1 MNNSK
6 VVLLACTA
14 LAAALLQHL
23 AVAAETRAKVPAP
36 PPTEPRVV
44 TDRYFGTAVDDPY
57 RWLEDEDSA
66 EVGRW
71 NAAQTQYGRGYL
83 DSLSVRTPLHE
94 KLSRLVKAA
103 SPRYG
108 ALAARGSL
116 IFAGYS
122 DPQFQ
127 QPLLVV
133 LDANATPAS
142 RRVIVDPNK
151 LDAQGL
157 TAMDWFVPSRDGQR
171 VAVSLSKNGSEDG
184 TLHVYS
190 VATGKETGDV
200 IPRVQYPTAGGSLAW
215 AADGSG
221 FWYTRYPGDDAP
233 QADRHFFMQVYFH
246 RLGSDWR
253 KDPLVLGTADGLP
266 RIAEIFLNNSYSDR
280 AVLASVQKG
289 DGGEWQQWLLGP
301 EGSKAKVAD
310 FKDRIVAA
318 TLGPDHALYMVSQAA
333 APNGK
338 VLKLA
343 AGATALAQARTVVPE
358 SGAAIQIAEL
368 QRSLA
373 FTSTRLLVNYIV
385 GGPGEVRAF
394 DMEGKAQGKLP
405 LPDNSAF
412 GVLTPL
418 PGDDVLIGTS
428 TYLKPY
434 RYVRWSAKKGSVD
447 ETGLAMTSPATF
459 EDAEVVR
466 VFAQSKDGTRV
477 PLNIIRKR
485 GTVLDGKN
493 PTLLHGY
500 GGYSISLVPS
510 FIGAPIR
517 AWLDA
522 GGVYAEANIRGGAEY
537 GERWHAD
544 GMATHKQNVFDD
556 FAAAAQALID
566 LKYTDSGHLAL
577 FGASNGGLLMGAMI
591 TQHPQIARAVVS
603 RVGIYDMLRVELDPN
618 GEFNTPEFGTVK
630 DAAQFRA
637 LYAYSPYHHV
647 VKGVQYP
654 AVLMTSGANDGR
666 VNPMQSR
673 KFTAALQAASSSAR
687 PIVLRISSTSGHG
700 MGSSLAEH
708 IDENADWLSF
718 LFDQLG
724 MRSAPPSK

>member
-1 MNNSK
+1 MNNPK
-6 VVLLACTA
+6 AVLLACSVLATVMLQHTT
-14 LAAALLQHL
+14 LAADASAHAL
-23 AVAAETRAKVPAP
+23 AP

-44 TDRYFGTAVDDPY
+44 TDRYFDTAVNDSY

-71 NAAQTQYGRGYL
+71 NAAQNQYARSHL
-83 DSLSVRTPLHE
+83 DSLAVRAPVHE
-94 KLSRLVKAA
+94 KLSRLIKAA

-108 ALAARGSL
+108 VLEATDSL
-116 IFAGYS
+116 LFSSYN

-157 TAMDWFVPSRDGQR
+157 TAIDWFVPSRDGQR
-171 VAVSLSKNGSEDG
+171 VAVSLSKSGSEDG

-190 VATGKETGDV
+190 VATGKDTDDV

-215 AADGSG
+215 SADGSG
-221 FWYTRYPGDDAP
+221 FWYTRYPGDDVP
-233 QADRHFFMQVYFH
+233 EADRHFFMQVYFH

-266 RIAEIFLNNSYSDR
+266 RIAEIFLDNSYSDR

-289 DGGEWQQWLLGP
+289 DGGEWQQWLLRP
-301 EGSKAKVAD
+301 DGSKTRVAD
-310 FKDRIVAA
+310 FKDKIVAA
-318 TLGPDHALYMVSQAA
+318 RLGPDHALYMVSRAA

-338 VLKLA
+338 VLKLP
-343 AGATALAQARTVVPE
+343 AGATALAQAKTVVPE
-358 SGAAIQIAEL
+358 SNAAIQIEEL
-368 QRSLA
+368 QHSLA

-385 GGPGEVRAF
+385 GGPGEVRAY
-394 DMEGKAQGKLP
+394 DLDGKAQGKLP

-412 GVLTPL
+412 EGLTLL

-466 VFAQSKDGTRV
+466 VFAKSKDGTRV
-477 PLNIIRKR
+477 PLSIIRKR

-500 GGYSISLVPS
+500 GGYGVSMTPG
-510 FIGAPIR
+510 FIGPSIR
-517 AWLDA
+517 VWLDA

-544 GMATHKQNVFDD
+544 GMATRKQNVFDD

-566 LKYTDSGHLAL
+566 LKYADAEHLAL

-591 TQHPQIARAVVS
+591 TQHPQIAHAVVS

-618 GEFNTPEFGTVK
+618 GEFNTTEFGTVK
-630 DAAQFRA
+630 DATQFHA

-647 VKGVQYP
+647 VKGTQYP

-673 KFTAALQAASSSAR
+673 KFTAALQAANASAR
-687 PIVLRISSTSGHG
+687 PIMLRISSTSGHG
-700 MGSSLAEH
+700 IGSSLAER
-708 IDENADWLSF
+708 IDESADWLSF

-724 MRSAPPSK
+724 MRSAPSSK